1 MRASPEDGEIMQIDV
16 EMNGNYLVFHV
27 VTDCASAPCDWG
39 KQWVCVSEDPMKATY
54 YLVFKETTLVFHR
67 LADGQL
73 RVTVTDHFKNAPVMG
88 LAQTTEYTFDY

>member
-1 MRASPEDGEIMQIDV
+1 
-16 EMNGNYLVFHV
+16 
-27 VTDCASAPCDWG
+27 
-39 KQWVCVSEDPMKATY
+39 MKATY